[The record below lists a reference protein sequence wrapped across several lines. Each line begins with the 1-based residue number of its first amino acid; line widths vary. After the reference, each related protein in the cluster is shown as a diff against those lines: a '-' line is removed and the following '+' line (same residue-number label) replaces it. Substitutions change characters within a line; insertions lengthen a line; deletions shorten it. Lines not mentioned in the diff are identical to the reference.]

1 MYAATSVTPALPATH
16 DQGLEW
22 LWRVRFSTDGRHA
35 SCRKCG
41 RMRTHHRI
49 RSRPAWECD
58 SCGSHIHPTAG
69 TVLERSRTPIPVW
82 IAAALSLCAYPD
94 LSARQLQ
101 AELGVTYKTAWRVR
115 RVLLDRLPAD
125 ARPSVGKTPNEPL
138 TLLAALLA
146 AEVDEPIEGSGGV
159 AWRHSRARRRASVL
173 GTAQAIV
180 SEGREKAILEA
191 ACNVLIRR
199 GFVATRM
206 SDVAAEA
213 TVSVGTLYARF
224 ESRDD
229 LLLSAVDWANSRPTR
244 EREAIIKGDSS
255 ATEKLAAFLALATP
269 TGDFGPEHALYAD
282 LWVRARTDPR
292 VRPMVARA
300 RARWHRYFRE
310 IVDEGVTKG
319 EFSVRGS
326 VDEIVTKIVAIQTGL
341 GVEAMVGFDWM
352 GDDRARK
359 LLNIYAAAE
368 LGIDPAALDAR

>member
-1 MYAATSVTPALPATH
+1 MYATRALPAT
-16 DQGLEW
+16 QEQALEW
-22 LWRVRFSTDGRHA
+22 LWRVRFSSDGRRA
-35 SCRKCG
+35 ACRKCG
-41 RMRTHHRI
+41 RTRTHHRI

-82 IAAALSLCAYPD
+82 IAAARSLCAYPD

-101 AELGVTYKTAWRVR
+101 AELGVSYKTAWRMR

-125 ARPSVGKTPNEPL
+125 VGATPAEPL
-138 TLLAALLA
+138 VAALLA

-159 AWRHSRARRRASVL
+159 AWRRSRARRRASVL
-173 GTAQAIV
+173 GTARAIV

-191 ACNVLIRR
+191 ACNVLMRR

-244 EREAIIKGDSS
+244 EREAIINSDAS

-282 LWVRARTDPR
+282 LWVRARTDSR

-310 IVDEGVTKG
+310 IVDEGVANG
-319 EFSVRGS
+319 EFAPRGS

-352 GDDRARK
+352 GDDRARA
-359 LLNIYAAAE
+359 LLIVYVAAE
-368 LGIDPAALDAR
+368 LGIAPAALDAGRTSPRD

>member
-1 MYAATSVTPALPATH
+1 MYAPKGLPATH
-16 DQGLEW
+16 EQGLQW
-22 LWRVRFSTDGRHA
+22 LWRVRFSTDGRRA

-41 RMRTHHRI
+41 RTRTHHRI

-58 SCGSHIHPTAG
+58 ACGSHIHPTAG

-82 IAAALSLCAYPD
+82 IAAGLSLCAYPD

-125 ARPSVGKTPNEPL
+125 VGSAPAEPL
-138 TLLAALLA
+138 VAALLA
-146 AEVDEPIEGSGGV
+146 AEVDEPIKAVGGV
-159 AWRHSRARRRASVL
+159 TWRRSRAQRRASVL
-173 GTAQAIV
+173 GTAQAVV
-180 SEGREKAILEA
+180 SGGRETAILEA

-213 TVSVGTLYARF
+213 KVSVGTLYARF

-244 EREAIIKGDSS
+244 ERESIINSDAS

-310 IVDEGVTKG
+310 IVDQGVTTG
-319 EFSVRGS
+319 EFALSGS

-352 GDDRARK
+352 GDDRARQ
-359 LLNIYAAAE
+359 LLNIYVAGE
-368 LGIDPAALDAR
+368 LGIDAEAINTR